1 MTVLKSANGVAVIF
15 ILWTIWLGA
24 FLINPSNAQQ
34 TSADP
39 VETAVATGARLG
51 GNGDRTRFVADIT
64 KSVEFSITLLDEPY
78 RVIVDMPHVEF
89 SLPKGLGTIGH
100 GLVKR
105 YRYGPFAKG
114 KARIVMD
121 TSGPVEVAQAFV
133 IQPVNGQPARLV
145 IDLAA
150 TDAAKFATANAF
162 ASQALEAIAAPEEPT
177 SLKVAEAPED
187 EAPSIDVEALIN
199 EMRKAAAEAEKHE
212 AEAAAA
218 RIAAL
223 TAEAIK
229 SHERERENLVLPKEK
244 PNIGKQASELLEPA
258 RPRERIVVIDA
269 GHGGVDPGA
278 ISRRGTK
285 EKLVTLAFSKV
296 LRDKLVKTGR
306 YKVYL
311 TRSGDRFIRLRDRVT
326 FARHKKAGLFIAVHA
341 DSIRRGKAR
350 GATVYTLSERASDRE
365 AASLARKENQ
375 ADVIA
380 GVDLG
385 IESKQVS
392 GILINLAQ
400 RETNNHSMFFARKLS
415 RRIGTVSKL
424 TRKPIRSAGFRVL
437 KAPDVPS
444 VLLELGYLSSA
455 SDEKNLVSPAWRSK
469 MASTM
474 VGAIDAFFSD
484 RIAQNQ

>member
-1 MTVLKSANGVAVIF
+1 MTVVRYAKFPAFALVLTLIIVGGFAQRNAV
-15 ILWTIWLGA
+15 
-24 FLINPSNAQQ
+24 AQQ
-34 TSADP
+34 TSVKQPEIA
-39 VETAVATGARLG
+39 TAIGTRLG
-51 GNGDRTRFVADIT
+51 GNGDRTRFVADLT
-64 KSVEFSITLLDEPY
+64 KPVNFSITLLDEPY
-78 RVIVDMPHVEF
+78 RVIVDMPDVEF
-89 SLPKGLGTIGH
+89 SLPEGLGKIGH
-100 GLVKR
+100 GLVKA
-105 YRYGPFAKG
+105 YRYGPFAEG

-121 TSGPVEVAQAFV
+121 TSGPVKVAQAFV

-150 TDAAKFATANAF
+150 SNVADFVTANAF
-162 ASQALEAIAAPEEPT
+162 ASGALAAIAASEEPT
-177 SLKVAEAPED
+177 SLKVTEAPED
-187 EAPSIDVEALIN
+187 EAPSIDIEALIE

-229 SHERERENLVLPKEK
+229 SQEKERENLVLPKEK
-244 PNIGKQASELLEPA
+244 PTIGKQASELAKPK

-285 EKLVTLAFSKV
+285 EKFITLAFSKT
-296 LRDKLVKTGR
+296 LRDKLAKTGR

-326 FARHKKAGLFIAVHA
+326 FARHKNAGLFISVHA

-350 GATVYTLSERASDRE
+350 GATVYMLSERASDRE
-365 AASLARKENQ
+365 AAALARKENQ
-375 ADVIA
+375 SDVIA

-392 GILINLAQ
+392 GILIDLAQ

-415 RRIGTVSKL
+415 TRIGAVARL

-455 SDEKNLVSPAWRSK
+455 KDEKNLVSPKWRAK
-469 MASTM
+469 IATTM
-474 VGAIDAFFSD
+474 VGAIDAFFAD
-484 RIAQNQ
+484 RVAQNQ